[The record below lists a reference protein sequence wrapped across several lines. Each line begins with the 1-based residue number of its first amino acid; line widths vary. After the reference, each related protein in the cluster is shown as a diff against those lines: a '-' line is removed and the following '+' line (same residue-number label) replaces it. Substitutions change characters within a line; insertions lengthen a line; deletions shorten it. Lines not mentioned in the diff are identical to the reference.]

1 MEIAT
6 IASFW
11 AGTAPDWI
19 MAIAAAGAAI
29 VFFWR
34 RQDRL
39 AQQKLADEQIRVG
52 VQAHWIT
59 IPGEAGEKDQWGVLV
74 TNGLPS
80 PITQVRLACTGN
92 ALAADQ
98 GITCRAIPAGSQRFI
113 QSAPKTDASTRG
125 ASRPWVLPR
134 QLEAGTAVTEIT
146 PGTKSVDRVEF
157 TYLGREFAHDGT
169 GTALAAS
176 EN

>member
-6 IASFW
+6 TASFW

-19 MAIAAAGAAI
+19 MAVAAAGAVI

-39 AQQKLADEQIRVG
+39 TEQRLADEQVRVG

-59 IPGEAGEKDQWGVLV
+59 VPGEAGEKDQWGVLV

-80 PITQVRLACTGN
+80 PITQIRLACTGN
-92 ALAADQ
+92 TLAGGQ
-98 GITCRAIPAGSQRFI
+98 GISCRAIPAGSQRFI
-113 QSAPKTDASTRG
+113 QSAPKQDAS
-125 ASRPWVLPR
+125 AKSAPRPWVLPR
-134 QLEAGTAVTEIT
+134 QLEAGTPVTEIT

-169 GTALAAS
+169 GTALPAS
-176 EN
+176 AD